1 LEGKQ
6 FLWEFCLLSVGT
18 GQPEIRKEIPMTSKH
33 PKEQGK
39 APAPSAR
46 PKQAAELETRDLDK
60 VTGGLKRA
68 KTDDPCGGGE

>member
-1 LEGKQ
+1 
-6 FLWEFCLLSVGT
+6 
-18 GQPEIRKEIPMTSKH
+18 MTSKH